1 MRKPIPYVL
10 TLLVIVFL
18 VASGMLYQKLQQRNA
33 AYATLQA
40 DEQATRDRY
49 SEAITE
55 IAAIQDSLNAIVLG
69 EEGAAAL
76 KTQLDAETKLSQDRG
91 DAARARIAEIKAG
104 IERARDRIATL
115 EAQLKESGVKIAG
128 LEKMIKNL
136 RATVAEKET
145 LIVALNQRVDE
156 LQTEVAGLHGKVAE
170 RDQTIQ
176 AREVTIQTQ
185 VARLEES
192 RRALGTIY
200 YTIGTKDELK
210 DSGTIVATG
219 GFLRLGR
226 TWRPSGSIDPALFT
240 PMDTDQ
246 ETSILIPADEV
257 KVISDQPLSSYTLE
271 LVGEQMELRIT
282 DPQAFRAVKHLI
294 LMTG

>member
-1 MRKPIPYVL
+1 MRRPVLVVL
-10 TLLVIVFL
+10 TVLVVAFL
-18 VASGMLYQKLQQRNA
+18 ISSGMLYQKLQQRNA
-33 AYATLQA
+33 AYASLQA
-40 DEQATRDRY
+40 DEQAARDRY
-49 SEAITE
+49 SSAINE
-55 IAAIQDSLNAIVLG
+55 IASIQDSLNTIVLG

-76 KTQLDAETKLSQDRG
+76 KTQLDAETSLSQDRG

-115 EAQLKESGVKIAG
+115 ESQLKESGVKVAG
-128 LEKMIKNL
+128 LEKMIRTL

-145 LIVALNQRVDE
+145 MIVALNQRVDE

-170 RDQTIQ
+170 REQTIQ
-176 AREVTIQTQ
+176 AREATIQTQ
-185 VARLEES
+185 VARIEES

-219 GFLRLGR
+219 GILGLGK
-226 TWRPSGSIDPALFT
+226 TLRPSGNIDPALFT

-246 ETSILIPADEV
+246 ETTLLIPADEV
-257 KVISDQPLSSYTLE
+257 KVISDQPTASYTLE

-282 DPQAFRAVKHLI
+282 DPQAFRSVKHLI
-294 LMTG
+294 ILTS

>member
-1 MRKPIPYVL
+1 MRKPILIVL
-10 TLLVIVFL
+10 TVLVVAFL
-18 VASGMLYQKLQQRNA
+18 ISSGMLYQKLQQRNA
-33 AYATLQA
+33 AYASLQA
-40 DEQATRDRY
+40 DEQAARDRY
-49 SEAITE
+49 SQAINE
-55 IAAIQDSLNAIVLG
+55 IASIQDSLNTIVLG

-76 KTQLDAETKLSQDRG
+76 KTQLDAETSLSQDRG

-115 EAQLKESGVKIAG
+115 EAQLKESGVKVAG
-128 LEKMIKNL
+128 LEKMIKTL

-145 LIVALNQRVDE
+145 MIVALNQRVDE
-156 LQTEVAGLHGKVAE
+156 LQTEVVGLHGKVAE

-176 AREVTIQTQ
+176 AREATIQTQ
-185 VARLEES
+185 VARIEES
-192 RRALGTIY
+192 RRAMGTIY

-219 GFLRLGR
+219 GVLGLGK
-226 TWRPSGSIDPALFT
+226 TLRPSGSIDPALFT

-246 ETSILIPADEV
+246 ETTILIPDDEV
-257 KVISDQPLSSYTLE
+257 KVISDQPTASYTLE

-282 DPQAFRAVKHLI
+282 DPQAFRSVKHLI
-294 LMTG
+294 IMTG

>member
-1 MRKPIPYVL
+1 MRKPILIVL
-10 TLLVIVFL
+10 SVLVVAFL
-18 VASGMLYQKLQQRNA
+18 ISSGVLYQKLQQRNA
-33 AYATLQA
+33 AYASLQA
-40 DEQATRDRY
+40 DEQVARDRY
-49 SEAITE
+49 SSAINE
-55 IAAIQDSLNAIVLG
+55 IASIQDSLNTIVLG

-76 KTQLDAETKLSQDRG
+76 KTQLDAETSLSQDRG

-115 EAQLKESGVKIAG
+115 ESQLKESGVKVAG
-128 LEKMIKNL
+128 LEKMIKTL

-145 LIVALNQRVDE
+145 MIVALNQRVDE

-170 RDQTIQ
+170 REQTIQ
-176 AREVTIQTQ
+176 AREATIQTQ
-185 VARLEES
+185 VARIEES
-192 RRALGTIY
+192 RRAMGTIY

-219 GFLRLGR
+219 GILGLGK
-226 TWRPSGSIDPALFT
+226 TLRPSGSIDPALFT

-246 ETSILIPADEV
+246 ETTILIPADEV
-257 KVISDQPLSSYTLE
+257 KVISDQPTASYTLE

-282 DPQAFRAVKHLI
+282 DPQAFRSVKHLI
-294 LMTG
+294 ILTS

>member
-1 MRKPIPYVL
+1 MRKPILIVL
-10 TLLVIVFL
+10 TVLVVAFL
-18 VASGMLYQKLQQRNA
+18 ISSGLLYQKLQQRNA
-33 AYATLQA
+33 AYASLQA
-40 DEQATRDRY
+40 DEQAARDRY
-49 SEAITE
+49 TSAINE
-55 IAAIQDSLNAIVLG
+55 IASIQDSLNTIVLG

-76 KTQLDAETKLSQDRG
+76 KTQLDAETSLSQDRG

-104 IERARDRIATL
+104 IERARDRIAAL
-115 EAQLKESGVKIAG
+115 EAQVKESGVKIAG

-136 RATVAEKET
+136 RSTIAEKET
-145 LIVALNQRVDE
+145 MIVALNQRVDE
-156 LQTEVAGLHGKVAE
+156 LQTEVAGLHGTVAE

-192 RRALGTIY
+192 RRAMGTIY

-219 GFLRLGR
+219 GILGLGK
-226 TWRPSGSIDPALFT
+226 TLRPSGSIDPALFT

-246 ETSILIPADEV
+246 ETTILIPDDEV
-257 KVISDQPLSSYTLE
+257 KVISDQPTASYTLE

-294 LMTG
+294 IMTG